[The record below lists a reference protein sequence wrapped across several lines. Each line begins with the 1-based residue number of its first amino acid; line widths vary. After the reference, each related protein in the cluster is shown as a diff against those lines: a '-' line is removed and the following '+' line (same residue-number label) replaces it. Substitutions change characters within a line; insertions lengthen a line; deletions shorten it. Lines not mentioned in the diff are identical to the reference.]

1 VTPAVTL
8 TPGTKRPLLDAS
20 PSPDRPWYIN
30 DHTLIRDRSG
40 TWHVFGIWHPEPAA
54 PLDETFF
61 LHASAPSL
69 ADPAAW
75 TIHEPV
81 LHARTG
87 IGETHVW
94 APHVIAHED
103 RYWMFYCGGTAD
115 HTRYRIE
122 LATSTDLVT
131 WQHHDRPLCQDGY
144 DARDPMVL
152 RAGGRWLLYYTRT
165 SAPEGGFHEVAVRES
180 EDLVTWSAPRV
191 AFRSSVRGTVGGPT
205 ESPFVVPVPG
215 DTGSGHRCGRRRCGR
230 RVRAVRVRI
239 RASTTGRSRTR
250 RPTRPGSTEDGR
262 LDADLD
268 EHCAEIVADGPH
280 TWITGGG
287 WGRQGL
293 TIRELRITRGTRG
306 EDRTWTSHARC
317 C

>member
-215 DTGSGHRCGRRRCGR
+215 DTGSGHRADDGGAADVYVLFVCESGQYDRTL
-230 RVRAVRVRI
+230 AY
-239 RASTTGRSRTR
+239 ASAD
-250 RPTRPGSTEDGR
+250 PTRFDEDGR
-262 LDADLD
+262 LDVDLD
-268 EHCAEIVADGPH
+268 EHCAEIVADGPR

-287 WGRQGL
+287 WGRGGL
-293 TIRELRITRGTRG
+293 TIRDLRITRGT
-306 EDRTWTSHARC
+306 
-317 C
+317 

>member
-1 VTPAVTL
+1 VTPAVTI
-8 TPGTKRPLLDAS
+8 TPGTKRRLLDAS

-30 DHTLIRDRSG
+30 DHTLVRDEEG

-69 ADPAAW
+69 TPGPAPSPNDPPSW

-81 LHARTG
+81 LRARTD

-94 APHVIAHED
+94 APHVIAHD
-103 RYWMFYCGGTAD
+103 GQYWMFYCGGTAD

-122 LATSTDLVT
+122 LATSTDLMT
-131 WQHHDRPLCQDGY
+131 WRHHDRPLFEDGY

-152 RAGGRWLLYYTRT
+152 RAGRRWLLYYTRT
-165 SAPEGGFHEVAVRES
+165 SAPDGGFHEVAVRAS

-215 DTGSGHRCGRRRCGR
+215 GAEDGADGPDLYVLFVCESGEYDRTL
-230 RVRAVRVRI
+230 AY
-239 RASTTGRSRTR
+239 ASAD
-250 RPTRPGSTEDGR
+250 PTRFDEDDR
-262 LDADLD
+262 IDVDLD
-268 EHCAEIVADGPH
+268 EHCAEIVADGPR

-287 WGRQGL
+287 WGREGL
-293 TIRELRITRGTRG
+293 TIRDLRITRGT
-306 EDRTWTSHARC
+306 
-317 C
+317 